1 MNKWLKVLFRFAACW
16 YSQSIPVN
24 KPMPV
29 DILLTGLA
37 STGCCETC
45 GFKYC
50 PSLDDCVRP
59 WETYCQEFDFP
70 YNALWEG
77 SGIIISPKDKDAN
90 QPRSETSTGE
100 N

>member
-1 MNKWLKVLFRFAACW
+1 MNKWLKVLFGFAACW

-24 KPMPV
+24 NPMPV

-37 STGCCETC
+37 ATGCCESC

-50 PSLDDCVRP
+50 PSLDDCVKP
-59 WETYCQEFDFP
+59 WETYCKDFDFP
-70 YNALWEG
+70 YN
-77 SGIIISPKDKDAN
+77 IISLNDKDAY
-90 QPRSETSTGE
+90 QPSSETSTGE